1 MEKSAAGLE
10 MQKNIILNSLRES
23 LASAWKNKMLFIF
36 LFLLQ
41 LIFFSVFS
49 VVNYYYQS
57 KIIQSSNEIFD
68 YLSRQKLDELS
79 VADNLLQQ
87 KNIMGEDYMLISR
100 NFNDIT
106 RNFRV
111 YMAYVFVLLVIFSS
125 VSWTLTNQFFG
136 SINIK
141 KLSRILS
148 RNFIVLLFYLGIIF
162 LFFFSLL
169 NVSIMQLTADT
180 SKLFTK
186 YIVFLGA
193 SIILAYFMFISLSL
207 ANRAELRNIAQKT
220 LIIGIKKA
228 HYVLPAYVIN
238 ILLFAVPAFLSYR
251 FIESPFILF
260 SSLILIVFS
269 FVFGRMLMVRV
280 IDKLE
285 N

>member
-79 VADNLLQQ
+79 VADSLLQQ
-87 KNIMGEDYMLISR
+87 KNILGEDYMLISR
-100 NFNDIT
+100 NFNGIIK
-106 RNFRV
+106 NFRI
-111 YMAYVFVLLVIFSS
+111 YMAYMFILLVIFSS

-148 RNFIVLLFYLGIIF
+148 RNFIVLLFYLGIIGAKIVRAVGVNEYAKF
-162 LFFFSLL
+162 
-169 NVSIMQLTADT
+169 VIGVKGITAD
-180 SKLFTK
+180 
-186 YIVFLGA
+186 V
-193 SIILAYFMFISLSL
+193 
-207 ANRAELRNIAQKT
+207 IAFFNYQYPLTGPSQFVGQSSTGKPRPHNHK
-220 LIIGIKKA
+220 IEIK
-228 HYVLPAYVIN
+228 
-238 ILLFAVPAFLSYR
+238 F
-251 FIESPFILF
+251 
-260 SSLILIVFS
+260 
-269 FVFGRMLMVRV
+269 
-280 IDKLE
+280 
-285 N
+285 